1 MNIAQVQPTEL
12 RWSILASR
20 WSQPMISTDSVK
32 ENAGPYSVKIGT
44 HLVNAGSVC
53 IQKIYS
59 MRELVELMWGTTKG
73 KEGPH

>member
-1 MNIAQVQPTEL
+1 
-12 RWSILASR
+12 
-20 WSQPMISTDSVK
+20 MISNGSVI
-32 ENAGPYSVKIGT
+32 EDDGSYSVKIGT